1 MPFIFSGPYCTQG
14 TPHGD
19 KQGRQSHDLVLLFSH
34 CRPQETF
41 RKRQHRVRAQRLLP
55 LRSAQTA
62 DPSRGLEPLNPS
74 HSDSRGRGRG
84 PEVGPDDVGQQ
95 VGRLL
100 RQVRLRLRAQRREYR
115 CRLQRSHQTASSHG
129 RIVSLKF

>member
-1 MPFIFSGPYCTQG
+1 MSFHISGPYCTQG

-19 KQGRQSHDLVLLFSH
+19 QQGRQGHDLVLLFSH

-62 DPSRGLEPLNPS
+62 DASRGLEPLNPS
-74 HSDSRGRGRG
+74 HPDSRGRGRG
-84 PEVGPDDVGQQ
+84 PEVGSDDVGQQ
-95 VGRLL
+95 MGRLL
-100 RQVRLRLRAQRREYR
+100 RQVRFWLRAERREHR
-115 CRLQRSHQTASSHG
+115 RRLQRSHQTASSHR
-129 RIVSLKF
+129 RIVSLKY